1 MSASKSLRQ
10 ISPEVSEQLNAAT
23 IETATTAGLMPSLFV
38 SHGSPMLA
46 LDDSDNAAFLAELGQ
61 VLPRPKAILVFS
73 AHTDIGGK
81 VRIASGDG
89 PRTVHDFYGF
99 PDALYRVNYPAP
111 GAPKLAAEVAEI
123 LQTAGFEAE
132 LDEQLGWD
140 HGLWTPL
147 CRLYPEADIP
157 LVLVSIDSRQGVSYH
172 YRLGQAVKSLRTDG
186 VLVLGSGGISHN
198 LGELFRRP
206 GDPQKVEKMQSFV
219 NWIADKL
226 SQGDL
231 PALLDVERQAPNA
244 RFNHPSIE
252 HLMPFYVALGAG
264 HTDAADI
271 STGKKATKPPLRLHQ
286 SIELQILAL
295 DTYAWLD

>member
-61 VLPRPKAILVFS
+61 LLPRPKAMLVFS
-73 AHTDIGGK
+73 AHTDFSGK
-81 VRIASGDG
+81 VRIASGEA

-111 GAPKLAAEVAEI
+111 GAPKLAAKIADL
-123 LQTAGFEAE
+123 LQTAGVDAE
-132 LDEQLGWD
+132 LDDQLGWD

-157 LVLVSIDSRQGVSYH
+157 LVLVSIDSRRGASYH
-172 YRLGQAVKSLRTDG
+172 YRLGQAIKSLRAEG
-186 VLVLGSGGISHN
+186 ILVLGSGGISHN

-231 PALLDVERQAPNA
+231 PALLDVERQAPHA

-264 HTDAADI
+264 QGEGINEA
-271 STGKKATKPPLRLHQ
+271 GKTPLRLHQ
-286 SIELQILAL
+286 SVELQILAL
-295 DTYAWLD
+295 DTYTWVE